1 MTRTG
6 HLQDR
11 FITLDFFL
19 LHVIVD
25 ILPLRLKTPYGCL
38 EKCVQEQVTDRF
50 QIHSRHL
57 TLLFC
62 RE

>member
-11 FITLDFFL
+11 FITLGFFL
-19 LHVIVD
+19 LHVKVD

-38 EKCVQEQVTDRF
+38 EKCVQE
-50 QIHSRHL
+50 
-57 TLLFC
+57 
-62 RE
+62 